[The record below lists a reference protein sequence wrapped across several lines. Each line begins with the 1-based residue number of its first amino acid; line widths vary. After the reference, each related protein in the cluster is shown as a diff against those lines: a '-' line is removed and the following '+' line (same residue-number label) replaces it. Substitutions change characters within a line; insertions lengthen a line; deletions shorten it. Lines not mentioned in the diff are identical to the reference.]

1 MFYDDPDHVIRDE
14 IVPLIDGD
22 KFNEDLNIPDQ
33 KFVLPRALEITQ
45 ALANILNMLPKIG
58 NGYAKV
64 DNNVTKAFQ
73 NTFLAHSIIG
83 NIFKP

>member
-58 NGYAKV
+58 E
-64 DNNVTKAFQ
+64 DNDRDYIYN
-73 NTFLAHSIIG
+73 LS
-83 NIFKP
+83 

>member
-1 MFYDDPDHVIRDE
+1 MFYDDPDHVIRDD

-58 NGYAKV
+58 E
-64 DNNVTKAFQ
+64 DNDRDYIYN
-73 NTFLAHSIIG
+73 L
-83 NIFKP
+83 P

>member
-1 MFYDDPDHVIRDE
+1 MLTTIDLSSVLDDAADAMFYDDPDHVIRDE

-58 NGYAKV
+58 E
-64 DNNVTKAFQ
+64 DNDRDYIYN
-73 NTFLAHSIIG
+73 L
-83 NIFKP
+83 P

>member
-58 NGYAKV
+58 E
-64 DNNVTKAFQ
+64 DNDRDYIYN
-73 NTFLAHSIIG
+73 L
-83 NIFKP
+83 P

>member
-58 NGYAKV
+58 E
-64 DNNVTKAFQ
+64 DNDRDYIHN
-73 NTFLAHSIIG
+73 L
-83 NIFKP
+83 P

>member
-14 IVPLIDGD
+14 IVPLINGD

-58 NGYAKV
+58 E
-64 DNNVTKAFQ
+64 DNDRDYIYN
-73 NTFLAHSIIG
+73 L
-83 NIFKP
+83 P